1 MILNNANIFMDGG
14 FRLGSLSVENGVV
27 TAIGDDLGPG

>member
-27 TAIGDDLGPG
+27 TVTSSVRR